1 LVNFANL
8 NYANLILRFRQ
19 YSLMQQSVI
28 AASVVL
34 LIYIPYSYFLLNLS
48 VVESVAM
55 SIYSAILFIV
65 VYYITSS
72 FITKKTRKMAA
83 QSAGPKKG
91 LRNK

>member
-1 LVNFANL
+1 MVNFANL

-28 AASVVL
+28 AGFVVL
-34 LIYIPYSYFLLNLS
+34 LIYIPYSYFLLNLNI
-48 VVESVAM
+48 VESVVM
-55 SIYSAILFIV
+55 SIYSSVLFIA

-72 FITKKTRKMAA
+72 FITRKTRKMAA

-91 LRNK
+91 LRK

>member
-1 LVNFANL
+1 VVNFANL

-19 YSLMQQSVI
+19 YTLMQQSII

-55 SIYSAILFIV
+55 AVYSSILFIA
-65 VYYITSS
+65 VYYLTSS
-72 FITKKTRKMAA
+72 FITRKSKKMAA